1 MKKFLLMAVALL
13 TFGAASAQSEVIAKY
28 NEAAQAMQNKNFA
41 SAAQLFEQV
50 IDKGMDSEDQ
60 KVLSCVTTAK
70 KYLPVCYQRVGI
82 AAASQ
87 KNYPKAIEELQKA
100 ADIAELYGNTT
111 EKAKSNNILA
121 KVYQVQGGEAFNAK
135 DYKTAA
141 EVFAKGYAANP
152 RNTDMALNLAMSYC
166 EVGEYQKGMD
176 IYDNICALNAE
187 KYAAAIAKAKEMKTL
202 YTNNEVAR
210 LQTAGDND
218 AIVAMAEKMLAT
230 DPTSAL
236 AEKIRLQAYNGK
248 KDYAKVIALGDT
260 AAAAQSTEEDKSA
273 VYYMIGAAYNA
284 QYNAGGNKSAALRE
298 KAVSYLQK
306 VTAGANVEAAKAALE
321 GLK

>member
-1 MKKFLLMAVALL
+1 MKKLLLMAVALL
-13 TFGAASAQSEVIAKY
+13 TFGAATAQSEVIAKY
-28 NEAAQAMQNKNFA
+28 NEAATAMQSKNFA
-41 SAAQLFEQV
+41 GAAQLFEQV
-50 IDKGMDSEDQ
+50 IDKGVDSEDP

-87 KNYPKAIEELQKA
+87 KNFPKAIEQLQKA
-100 ADIAELYGNTT
+100 AEIAELYGNST
-111 EKAKSNNILA
+111 EKNKSNTILA
-121 KVYQVQGGEAFNAK
+121 KVYQVQGGEAFNTK

-152 RNTDMALNLAMSYC
+152 RNTEMALNLAMSYC
-166 EVGEYQKGMD
+166 ELGEFQKGMD
-176 IYDNICALNAE
+176 IYDNICAMNAE
-187 KYAAAIAKAKEMKTL
+187 KYAAAIAVAKEKKAL

-210 LQTAGDND
+210 LQQAGDHD
-218 AIVAMAEKMLAT
+218 AIIAMAEKMLAA
-230 DPTSAL
+230 DPASAL
-236 AEKIRLQAYNGK
+236 AEKIRLQAYSNK

-260 AAAAQSTEEDKSA
+260 AALAQTSDEDKSA

-284 QYNAGGNKSAALRE
+284 QYNAGGNKSAALRD
-298 KAVSYLQK
+298 KAVAYLQK
-306 VTAGANVEAAKAALE
+306 VMAGANVEAAKAALD